1 MTNYALRSMPP
12 RDTTNPEDA
21 RASATGRVARAVAP
35 RSGVERCLHPEHL
48 FPRADDPYRPA
59 DRQGHEG
66 RSPTRRPRDRRA
78 RRMARRGESRSP
90 GRRSSSP
97 RSPCRDFVQSPAFQ
111 LVAATGE
118 RRKKARSDE
127 RTRLRGSL
135 IKFAGVVI
143 IAASLAGTGPT
154 MVDAAFSRSMDLVVA
169 ALAN

>member
-12 RDTTNPEDA
+12 RKTSRIQKTREHRRRVVLPARLRHGPAWSDACILNISSRGLMIHTGRQIAKGTKVEVRRGDHVIAARVAWRDGA
-21 RASATGRVARAVAP
+21 RAGLQAEDRVPLEA
-35 RSGVERCLHPEHL
+35 LM
-48 FPRADDPYRPA
+48 
-59 DRQGHEG
+59 
-66 RSPTRRPRDRRA
+66 T
-78 RRMARRGESRSP
+78 
-90 GRRSSSP
+90 
-97 RSPCRDFVQSPAFQ
+97 FVQSPAFQ